1 MAESDSTQAPQSS
14 LTKKESMPLPPIGS
28 RLTELSESRSELLTR
43 IQSIKQDVQSWRSKL
58 DTQVKVYADEL
69 TELKK
74 SLNVEVEQLRSDFQ
88 GLRTS
93 LQQQQVDVT
102 TRLRKLGLVDL
113 PIESNKEAPSGE
125 AGGNDTEARNAL
137 LQENGKETA
146 VDNADVIDQV
156 TPLEIATEL

>member
-74 SLNVEVEQLRSDFQ
+74 SLNVEVEQLRS
-88 GLRTS
+88 
-93 LQQQQVDVT
+93 
-102 TRLRKLGLVDL
+102 LVDL